1 MMNTLRNRVQLIG
14 NLGSA
19 PEIKTIEGGKKMA
32 KLNIAINE
40 TYKNQKGETV
50 KDTTWHSVTA
60 WGNNAEIAEKYLQK
74 GSEIAIEGKLKNNT
88 YTDKEGIKR
97 FVVNIEVSEF
107 LMLGKKA

>member
-1 MMNTLRNRVQLIG
+1 MNSLRNRVQLIG

-19 PEIKTIEGGKKMA
+19 PEVKTLQGGQKMV
-32 KLNIAINE
+32 KLNIATNE
-40 TYKNQKGETV
+40 MYKNQKGEMV

-60 WGNNAEIAEKYLQK
+60 WGNNAEIAEKFLQK